1 MQALDQSEWIGRLDL
16 LHARIRSGEA
26 TSATDLSWYL
36 EARRALLSTALGEQ
50 QLGAAP
56 GERLRRAVR
65 LDHAIPVTL
74 GGARWAID
82 TATSDIG
89 VGGLSA
95 FVGPG
100 VPHGVAWAELG
111 LGNGRLH
118 VKARLV
124 SATAAP
130 GDHQVR
136 FSCQFEDMST
146 QATAAIEDFL
156 LDELLPRI
164 VFWDGVLQKVRM

>member
-1 MQALDQSEWIGRLDL
+1 MPGLDQSEWIARLDL
-16 LHARIRSGEA
+16 MHARIRAGEP
-26 TSATDLSWYL
+26 TSATDLAWYL
-36 EARRALLSTALGEQ
+36 DARRALLATALDEQ

-65 LDHAIPVTL
+65 LDRAVPVTL

-82 TATSDIG
+82 TATSDLG
-89 VGGLSA
+89 VGGFAA

-111 LGNGRLH
+111 LGNTRLH
-118 VKARLV
+118 LKARLV
-124 SATAAP
+124 RASAAP

-136 FSCQFEDMST
+136 FSCQFEDVST
-146 QATAAIEDFL
+146 QASAAIEDFL

-164 VFWDGVLQKVRM
+164 VFWDGVLQKIRT